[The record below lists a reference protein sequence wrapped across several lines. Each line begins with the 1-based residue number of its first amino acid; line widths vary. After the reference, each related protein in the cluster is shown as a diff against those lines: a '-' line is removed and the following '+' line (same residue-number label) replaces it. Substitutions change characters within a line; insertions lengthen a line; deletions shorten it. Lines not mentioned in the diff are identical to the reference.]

1 MCGLIGIF
9 GKITDNEIKTV
20 ELKSNAIKPRGPDWA
35 NIYSDDNACLGFRRL
50 SIIDLEGGNQPFVAE
65 FDNCTYVAVYNG
77 EVYNYLELKA
87 ELEKDGVEFKTNSE
101 IEVMLAMYHK
111 IGADFVKKLRGMFA
125 FLIYDK
131 QKNVLMAARDS
142 FGIKPMSYIKH
153 KDNIVFSSEM
163 KAYLFDDNYNGFK
176 VDHRQLQH
184 YLTFQY
190 VTEPDTICGDIK
202 ILPKGS
208 YMLCDGKAETITE
221 YNRYVFKPDNSISYD
236 EKKRRLR
243 KAIESSVE
251 YHLLADVPVGSFLS
265 SGIDSAIITAVASR
279 LSPGLK
285 AFTVGFDVDGYS
297 ELENATQISKHLN
310 VDPVKLQCTL
320 DDFVENYENVIYHLD
335 SPVADPST
343 VAIYLICRT
352 AGSQVKTVLSGEGSD
367 ELFAGYRQYS
377 DSIPTSKI
385 FGLPNPIK
393 NTLGFLAK
401 MLPDNVKGKGLI
413 TRGITP
419 VEKRFVGNS
428 FVFSEK
434 EKQKILNVYDSSIH
448 FTERTSDIYTRSS
461 EYSQLLKMQHCD
473 LHTWLASDILVKGD
487 RLSMAHSLEVRVPY
501 LDREVFE
508 AASILCDN
516 EKLSHDTTKYI
527 LRDTFSDLI
536 NKETIV
542 RPKLGYPVPVRKWL
556 SDELYEWA
564 KNIIMNSTA
573 DEYINTKEALN
584 MLEIHRSGKR
594 DLYHQ
599 LWVILVF
606 ITWYKLYITD
616 VEETKKRF
624 SK

>member
-9 GKITDNEIKTV
+9 GKITDDEIKTV
-20 ELKSNAIKPRGPDWA
+20 EKMSNSIRHRGPDWS
-35 NIYSDDNACLGFRRL
+35 NTWSDEKVCFGFRRL
-50 SIIDLEGGNQPFVAE
+50 SIIDLEGGNQPFEAE

-87 ELEKDGVEFKTNSE
+87 ELEKDGIVFKTNSE

-111 IGADFVKKLRGMFA
+111 SGADFVKRLRGMFA

-131 QKNVLMAARDS
+131 QKGTLLAARDS
-142 FGIKPMSYIKH
+142 FGIKPMYYIKH
-153 KDNIVFSSEM
+153 DNNIVFSSEM
-163 KAYLFDDNYNGFK
+163 KAYLFDDGYDEFK
-176 VDHRQLQH
+176 VDRRQLQH

-202 ILPKGS
+202 ILSKGS
-208 YMLCDGKAETITE
+208 YMLCTGDGETITE
-221 YNRYVFKPDNSISYD
+221 YNRYIFKPDKSISYD
-236 EKKRRLR
+236 EKKKRLR

-251 YHLLADVPVGSFLS
+251 YHLLSDVPVGSFLS

-285 AFTVGFDVDGYS
+285 AFTVGFDVEGYS

-310 VDPVKLQCTL
+310 IEHVKLQCTL
-320 DDFVENYENVIYHLD
+320 DDFVANYENVIYHLD

-385 FGLPNPIK
+385 FRLPRPIK
-393 NTLGFLAK
+393 DILGFLAK
-401 MLPDNVKGKGLI
+401 ILLDNVKGKGLI

-428 FVFSEK
+428 FVFVEK
-434 EKQKILNVYDSSIH
+434 DKPKILNGYDSSIN
-448 FTERTSDIYTRSS
+448 FTERTAEIYSQST

-508 AASILCDN
+508 AASVLCDN

-527 LRDTFSDLI
+527 LRDAFSDLI
-536 NKETIV
+536 NHETLV

-556 SDELYEWA
+556 GDELYEWA
-564 KNIIMNSTA
+564 KDIIKNSTA
-573 DEYINTKEALN
+573 DEYINTVEALKL
-584 MLEIHRSGKR
+584 LELHRSGKR

-599 LWVILVF
+599 IWVILVF
-606 ITWYKLYITD
+606 ITWYKLYVTD
-616 VEETKKRF
+616 SEETRKLRG
-624 SK
+624 